1 MKFLSILLSMYVL
14 YMVSLPC
21 VDEAIDFNKTFV
33 EISTAHHHHDDPNQT
48 DTCSPFCVCSCCSV
62 TVELTSFVFESNP
75 VREIQSQ
82 LIPYYKE
89 SFSTYFHPIWQPPQ
103 LS

>member
-1 MKFLSILLSMYVL
+1 MKVLSMLLSMYVL

-21 VDEAIDFNKTFV
+21 VDEAIDFNKTFIEV
-33 EISTAHHHHDDPNQT
+33 STAHHHHHDSNQT
-48 DTCSPFCVCSCCSV
+48 DACSPFCVCSCCSV
-62 TVELTSFVFESNP
+62 TVDLTTFVFETNP
-75 VREIQSQ
+75 ARTLQSQ

-89 SFSTYFHPIWQPPQ
+89 SFSTYFQPIWQPPQ

>member
-1 MKFLSILLSMYVL
+1 MKALSILLSLYVL

-21 VDEAIDFNKTFV
+21 VDEACDFNKTFT
-33 EISTAHHHHDDPNQT
+33 EASTTQHNHHDANQN
-48 DTCSPFCVCSCCSV
+48 DACSPFCVCSCCSV
-62 TVELTSFVFESNP
+62 TVDLTSFVFESNP

-89 SFSTYFHPIWQPPQ
+89 SFSNYFPPIWQPPQ

>member
-1 MKFLSILLSMYVL
+1 MKVLSILLSIYVL

-21 VDEAIDFNKTFV
+21 VDEAIDFNKNFV
-33 EISTAHHHHDDPNQT
+33 EVTTTHHHHHDNNQS
-48 DTCSPFCVCSCCSV
+48 DACSPFCVCSCCSV
-62 TVELTSFVFESNP
+62 TVDLTSFVFESNP
-75 VREIQSQ
+75 DRTVQLQ

-89 SFSTYFHPIWQPPQ
+89 SFSYYFHPIWQPPQ